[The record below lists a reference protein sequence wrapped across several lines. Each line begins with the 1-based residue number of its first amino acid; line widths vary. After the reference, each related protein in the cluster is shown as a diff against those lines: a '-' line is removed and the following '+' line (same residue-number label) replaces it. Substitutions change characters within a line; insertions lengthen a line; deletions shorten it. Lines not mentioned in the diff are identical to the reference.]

1 MKKILYFTKYTRKGA
16 SSRLRSFQYIPYLE
30 EAGYRVEVFPLFDDR
45 YLTDLYKGQKSLSN
59 IWSAYRR
66 RFSDLKKAKEGDTV
80 FIEYELFPYLPA
92 WAEMWLRRKKI
103 NYIVDYDDAIFH
115 NYDKSSN
122 AIVRFL
128 LGNKIPRVMR
138 NSSLVIAGNQYLA
151 EKAKRSGAKRVEKIP
166 TVVDLERYQMKER
179 FSSQNE
185 PLVIGWIG
193 TFSTFKYVKS
203 LLPVFEK
210 LAEKIP
216 LKLHIIGAK
225 EDLDTFLEIKFI
237 DWEEHLEASSIRT
250 FDVGIMPLKDSPWE
264 KGKCGYKLIQ
274 YMASG
279 IPVIASPVGVNSEIV
294 ENNINGYLAKT
305 VQDWEDKILYLHE
318 NRNLLQL
325 LGAAGRKKV
334 EETYSL
340 QVTSNKLLQIVDGF
354 NI

>member
-1 MKKILYFTKYTRKGA
+1 
-16 SSRLRSFQYIPYLE
+16 
-30 EAGYRVEVFPLFDDR
+30 
-45 YLTDLYKGQKSLSN
+45 
-59 IWSAYRR
+59 
-66 RFSDLKKAKEGDTV
+66 
-80 FIEYELFPYLPA
+80 
-92 WAEMWLRRKKI
+92 
-103 NYIVDYDDAIFH
+103 
-115 NYDKSSN
+115 
-122 AIVRFL
+122 
-128 LGNKIPRVMR
+128 MR

-203 LLPVFEK
+203 LIPVFEK

-250 FDVGIMPLKDSPWE
+250 FDVGIMPLEDSRWE

-305 VQDWEDKILYLHE
+305 VQDWEDKVLYLHE
-318 NRNLLQL
+318 NRNLLQI